1 MEEDRIQ
8 GYKGLLVPRW
18 HRRKILTSPSTW
30 HFGAASSGL

>member
-1 MEEDRIQ
+1 MEGDRIQ
-8 GYKGLLVPRW
+8 AYKVLLVSRW